1 MEVKLLEIE
10 TSDFNVIKVFND
22 NIVLVYQAH
31 IVKILYEKG
40 IGFGKH
46 EGDTISK
53 DTSIEKIFSI
63 ENKINHDNFYKLINS
78 VEVDLIALCEE
89 IIYMISTELNEDL
102 QEKIHISLIDHITV
116 TLKRIQNV
124 ENNENLLLVET
135 ETLFPRA
142 FELAK
147 KAATM
152 IEDKTKVHLSDDEI
166 GFIALHIQVARNDD
180 GVYNSKKY
188 RFVLNTIIEIIEN
201 ELNITIDKKS
211 LEYDRF
217 ITHIQFAIQ
226 RISNNTP
233 IKNELLDTI
242 REKYPSSFKM
252 AQKIS
257 KFVEGEL
264 GLKVIEDETAY
275 LARHIHKF
283 KKYELKKDVLHK

>member
-10 TSDFNVIKVFND
+10 TSDFNVIRVFNE

-53 DTSIEKIFSI
+53 DTSIEKKFSI

-78 VEVDLIALCEE
+78 VDDELIALCEE

-102 QEKIHISLIDHITV
+102 QEKIHISLIDHIIL
-116 TLKRIQNV
+116 TLKRLENI
-124 ENNENLLLVET
+124 ENNENPLLVET

-142 FELAK
+142 FELAQ
-147 KAATM
+147 KASTM
-152 IEDKTKVHLSDDEI
+152 IEDKTKIHFSDDEI
-166 GFIALHIQVARNDD
+166 GFIALHIQSARNDE
-180 GVYNSKKY
+180 GVYNTTKY
-188 RFVLNTIIEIIEN
+188 KFVLNTTIEMIED
-201 ELNITIDKKS
+201 ELNVKIDKKS

-233 IKNELLDTI
+233 IRNELLDTI
-242 REKYPSSFKM
+242 KDKYPSSFKL

-257 KFVEGEL
+257 SFIEGEL

-283 KKYELKKDVLHK
+283 KKHELKKL